1 MLQSYYL
8 LSGIQTFLISLIC
21 FLYRSKKIKINQYL
35 GCFFLTLFVEMIKII
50 LFKTY
55 RNTHFLFLPL
65 SFNFLTIVFLFF
77 YASETAGVI
86 IKNKLRYY
94 IFGSIEFFLFS
105 ILYTAIWFNPELL
118 EKLFMWGFMDFYMF
132 SSSMFIAFFCIKIII
147 TNFKHEQKV
156 RVYFKN
162 KNYKTLH
169 WLTAFCVLCLLLNLC
184 GVVGRV
190 FLIKS
195 ESYVF
200 FNEGF
205 YLLTL
210 YYITI
215 TSLLQINIDNVIES
229 GKWNVPNQELIEVY
243 EKVEKLM
250 VEERLY
256 LDPNLNLKLVSNR
269 AKISDRHISKSINA
283 VKNKN
288 FNAFVH
294 EYRIEEFKKLVLN
307 KRYLKYS
314 IEALANEVGYNSRAS
329 FYKNFKKIVGV
340 SPLDF
345 INEIRNK

>member
-1 MLQSYYL
+1 M
-8 LSGIQTFLISLIC
+8 
-21 FLYRSKKIKINQYL
+21 
-35 GCFFLTLFVEMIKII
+35 
-50 LFKTY
+50 
-55 RNTHFLFLPL
+55 
-65 SFNFLTIVFLFF
+65 
-77 YASETAGVI
+77 
-86 IKNKLRYY
+86 
-94 IFGSIEFFLFS
+94 
-105 ILYTAIWFNPELL
+105 
-118 EKLFMWGFMDFYMF
+118 
-132 SSSMFIAFFCIKIII
+132 
-147 TNFKHEQKV
+147 
-156 RVYFKN
+156 
-162 KNYKTLH
+162 
-169 WLTAFCVLCLLLNLC
+169 
-184 GVVGRV
+184 
-190 FLIKS
+190 
-195 ESYVF
+195 F